1 MKQFMRVFGFTAVLA
16 LGAGVVHAEMS
27 KADGDKFLAFF
38 DKLADTVVADK
49 ADCAKMGTDMT
60 KQVDDNKDI
69 LAKVDE
75 ARKSGKPMPVEM
87 RNHVMATS
95 RKMAPAIE
103 KCKADKN
110 VSAAFQKLPHGPP
123 PHH

>member
-1 MKQFMRVFGFTAVLA
+1 MKQFLRLVSFAGVLA

-38 DKLADTVVADK
+38 DKLANTVVADK
-49 ADCAKMGTDMT
+49 DDCPKMGNDMT
-60 KQVDDNKDI
+60 SLIDANKEI

-75 ARKSGKPMPVEM
+75 ARKSGKPMPPEI
-87 RNHVMATS
+87 RDHVMATS

-103 KCKADKN
+103 KCKTDKN
-110 VSAAFQKLPHGPP
+110 VAAAMQKLPHGPP